1 MVDEMSSVKP
11 GVRIDTGWG
20 LVALTAIFCIAA
32 GLLFFDTVA
41 SMVDVWLRSDT
52 FAHGFLIL
60 PISFWLVWR
69 QRDELVG
76 AVASPQ
82 PWVLLLTAGGGLV
95 WLLAELM
102 DINLIRQ
109 LAFVGILVTGI
120 WTLLGTALAWRL
132 AFPLA
137 FLFLAVPMGEG
148 LIQPMVEFTADSA
161 AALVRATGIP
171 LYREGR
177 LLHLPSG
184 SWQVVEGCSGV
195 RYIIASYT
203 LGLLYAYL
211 TYRSLWRRGLFVLAS
226 FLVPI
231 AANSLRAFAIM
242 MIGHFSG
249 MKLATGVDHL
259 VYGWVF
265 FGIVIFLMFWVG
277 SFWREDEAPQP
288 VPPAPATPAAVPRR
302 GPAPLVVLGLALV
315 ASALGP
321 VLAQS
326 LVRGSD
332 TDRFAP
338 LPELLAARSNWQPA
352 ADPGWSWAPN
362 QPGADRERDQ
372 YYRSGAGTVGLFLR
386 QYLLPQGN
394 DKLVQTASPW
404 RPYGDRATW
413 RVSRQAMVSI
423 SGADGEPLRLL
434 EGELVGP
441 GQRLLVWSWY
451 RIDGRYTAQDYV
463 AKLLETQQQLLKGR
477 REGTRVFLATS
488 MPEDADIDQAR
499 RDLQA
504 FLQDYQA
511 AIEQVLD
518 SREPV
523 DSREP
528 MNSREP
534 VDSPHD
540 SAGQR

>member
-1 MVDEMSSVKP
+1 MVSVKP
-11 GVRIDTGWG
+11 GLRFDTGWG
-20 LVALTAIFCIAA
+20 LVALVAAYSIAV
-32 GLLFFDTVA
+32 GLLFYDTVA
-41 SMVDVWLRSDT
+41 SMVDIWLRSDT

-60 PISFWLVWR
+60 PISLWLVWR
-69 QRDELVG
+69 QRAELVG
-76 AVASPQ
+76 AVACPQ

-95 WLLAELM
+95 WLLAQMM

-120 WTLLGTALAWRL
+120 WALLGTTLAWRL

-211 TYRSLWRRGLFVLAS
+211 TYQSLWRRGLFVLAS
-226 FLVPI
+226 ILMPI
-231 AANSLRAFAIM
+231 AANSLRAFMII

-259 VYGWVF
+259 IYGWVF
-265 FGIVIFLMFWVG
+265 FGVVMMLLFWVG

-288 VPPAPATPAAVPRR
+288 VSPAPAGPTAGTRR
-302 GPAPLVVLGLALV
+302 GPALMVVLGLALA

-321 VLAQS
+321 VLAQA
-326 LVRGSD
+326 LVRGAD
-332 TDRFAP
+332 TGRFAP
-338 LPELLAARSNWQPA
+338 LPEPVVARSNWQPA
-352 ADPGWSWAPN
+352 SDPGWSWAPN
-362 QPGADRERDQ
+362 QPGADRELDR
-372 YYRSGAGTVGLFLR
+372 YYRSDSGTVGLFLR
-386 QYLLPQGN
+386 QYLLAQGEH
-394 DKLVQTASPW
+394 KLVQTASPW
-404 RPYGDRATW
+404 RPYQDRGAW
-413 RVSRQAMVSI
+413 RVSRQGMVSI

-441 GQRLLVWSWY
+441 GQRLLVWNWY
-451 RIDGRYTAQDYV
+451 RIDGRYTAQDYM
-463 AKLLETQQQLLKGR
+463 AKLLETQQQILKGR
-477 REGTRVFLATS
+477 REGTRIFLAAS
-488 MPEDADIDQAR
+488 VSEDADIDRAR

-504 FLQDYQA
+504 FLDDYQA
-511 AIEQVLD
+511 AIEQALD
-518 SREPV
+518 SREPG
-523 DSREP
+523 SLS
-528 MNSREP
+528 NSPAE
-534 VDSPHD
+534 
-540 SAGQR
+540 QRRAALRDRCT